1 MTNIFKT
8 PEKRARKNELF
19 QIGIETLHKEGWTV
33 TKAKL
38 GKSSVRRIERGGESK
53 LVSIRT
59 TQDQWIAFPPKTK
72 GKGWITL
79 DDVDVVLAVSVDANE
94 PPREALVH
102 WLPGDEMRQR
112 FDLALKARKEDG
124 RVQPDRRGVWIPLY
138 EREDASENVS
148 YVGGGAGLDHPPIAR
163 VPMSGSS
170 VNARTMPNGEGST
183 PPSIGSDD
191 RADDD
196 GREDVIGLTI
206 GQAKRGLSLSL
217 GVPESSITIMVEA

>member
-19 QIGIETLHKEGWTV
+19 QIGIETLQKEGWIV

-38 GKSSVRRIERGGESK
+38 GKSSVRRIAKGGESK

-112 FDLALKARKEDG
+112 FDLALKARKEAD

-163 VPMSGSS
+163 VPM
-170 VNARTMPNGEGST
+170 NGEGST
-183 PPSIGSDD
+183 PPSIGSDGL
-191 RADDD
+191 ADDD
-196 GREDVIGLTI
+196 GREDEIGLTI
-206 GQAKRGLSLSL
+206 GQAKRRLSLSL
-217 GVPESSITIMVEA
+217 GVPESSIKITVEA

>member
-8 PEKRARKNELF
+8 PEKRNRKKQLF
-19 QIGIETLHKEGWTV
+19 QIGIDTLQKEGWTV
-33 TKAKL
+33 TKEKL
-38 GKSSVRRIERGGESK
+38 GKSSVRRITKSGESK

-79 DDVDVVLAVSVDANE
+79 DDVDVVLAVSVDANV

-102 WLPGDEMRQR
+102 WLPGHEMRER
-112 FDLALKARKEDG
+112 FDLALKARREAD

-163 VPMSGSS
+163 VPM
-170 VNARTMPNGEGST
+170 NGGGST
-183 PPSIGSDD
+183 PPLTRPDD
-191 RADDD
+191 ASNDEERDDE
-196 GREDVIGLTI
+196 GVLTI
-206 GQAKRGLSLSL
+206 GQAKRRLSLSL
-217 GVPESSITIMVEA
+217 GVPESSIRITVEA

>member
-19 QIGIETLHKEGWTV
+19 QIGVETLQKEGWTV

-38 GKSSVRRIERGGESK
+38 GKSSVRRIAKGGESK

-112 FDLALKARKEDG
+112 FDLALKARKEEG

-148 YVGGGAGLDHPPIAR
+148 YVGGGAGLDYPPIAR
-163 VPMSGSS
+163 VPM
-170 VNARTMPNGEGST
+170 NGEGSR

-191 RADDD
+191 LADDD
-196 GREDVIGLTI
+196 VREGETGLTI

-217 GVPESSITIMVEA
+217 GVPESSIKITVEA